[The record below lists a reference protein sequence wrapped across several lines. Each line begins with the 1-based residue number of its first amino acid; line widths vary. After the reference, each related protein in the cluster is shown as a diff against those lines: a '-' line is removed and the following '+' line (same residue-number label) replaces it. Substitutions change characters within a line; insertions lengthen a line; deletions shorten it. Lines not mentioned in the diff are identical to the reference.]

1 MNTDAGP
8 VFVVGVNGSGTT
20 MLADALGNHPA
31 LYMLPRET
39 RVLPNL
45 LQRYGV
51 TAPLAP
57 PACRALVDEL
67 RRSKAFW
74 RENGDRAVVV
84 GAQEVEDARTAAE
97 AIAVLYLH
105 MARRQGKQRWGDK
118 TPMYVQHLGLLAQ
131 AFPAAR
137 FVHVVRDGRDCAQSF
152 HRRWKLSPLRSVWRW
167 KKAVATG
174 REQGRALGAARY
186 MELRYEDL
194 TAEPEHWMR
203 QVCSF
208 LTLPFAAEVLKS
220 RMRYFDPNSER
231 ASAGA
236 MVPNSQRWRGYFDA
250 RQISRLEAVAGR
262 MLHESGYPVQHLGDA
277 DPPAWTLAALKWL
290 DWGRMT
296 GMHLAATRR
305 VAGVQALALRAREAM
320 TQDRVNRY

>member
-1 MNTDAGP
+1 MSFDAGP

-39 RVLPNL
+39 RVLPGL

-51 TAPLAP
+51 SAPLTAED
-57 PACRALVDEL
+57 RRGLVDEL

-74 RENGDRAVVV
+74 RENGDQAVVLDEQEYQ
-84 GAQEVEDARTAAE
+84 GARNAAE
-97 AIAVLYLH
+97 AIAALYLH
-105 MARRQGKQRWGDK
+105 MARREGKQRWGDK
-118 TPMYVQHLGLLAQ
+118 TPMYVQHLALLAQ

-174 REQGRALGAARY
+174 RQQGLLLGPARY

-194 TAEPEHWMR
+194 TADPEHWMR
-203 QVCSF
+203 RVCGF
-208 LTLPFAAEVLKS
+208 LELPFAAEVLKS

-231 ASAGA
+231 AGAGA
-236 MVPNSQRWRGYFDA
+236 MVPNSQRWRSYFDA
-250 RQISRLEAVAGR
+250 RQIARLEAVAGR
-262 MLHESGYPVQHLGDA
+262 MLHESGYPAQTLGDV
-277 DPPAWTLAALKWL
+277 DPPAWTLAALKWT
-290 DWGRMT
+290 DWARMT
-296 GMHLAATRR
+296 SMHLAGTRR
-305 VAGVQALALRAREAM
+305 MAGIQALALRAREAM
-320 TQDRVNRY
+320 NQDRVNRY

>member
-1 MNTDAGP
+1 MKTDAGP

-67 RRSKAFW
+67 CRSKAFW

-84 GAQEVEDARTAAE
+84 GEQEVEDACTAAE

-137 FVHVVRDGRDCAQSF
+137 FVHEVRDGRDCAQSF

-208 LTLPFAAEVLKS
+208 LALPFAAEVLKS

-236 MVPNSQRWRGYFDA
+236 MVPNSQRWRSYFNA

-262 MLHESGYPVQHLGDA
+262 TLHESGYPVQQMGDA

-296 GMHLAATRR
+296 SMHLAATRR